1 MQSKCFAAVFLTA
14 DYSEPLST
22 GKTIGVSVVA
32 VLKQSGIESE
42 PSRQVHITCPKKPPP
57 PHVSQ
62 QPLHKHGSVLVAWD
76 RPGGARRSV
85 AQEGVTSYRSV
96 RGVTKLFIE
105 NINLIATETFFW
117 HSD

>member
-1 MQSKCFAAVFLTA
+1 MQGEFWQT

-96 RGVTKLFIE
+96 GGVT
-105 NINLIATETFFW
+105 
-117 HSD
+117 